1 MVIITHLVQKKLRIR
16 GLICDGL
23 ILWKL
28 SNNGM
33 KMLNDIEVEFNSIQF
48 QFNSWIKIQS
58 KKNVMQIDEV
68 GIENRLY
75 ENVNN
80 NNLSLKRHLSMP
92 LYLGW
97 V

>member
-1 MVIITHLVQKKLRIR
+1 
-16 GLICDGL
+16 
-23 ILWKL
+23 
-28 SNNGM
+28 
-33 KMLNDIEVEFNSIQF
+33 MLNDIEVEFNSIQF